1 MDYGNN
7 MGSQFFFSD
16 KESSD
21 ELTFKTPQFRAIDE
35 RLLCV
40 TVPTSSSPCSFSEGS
55 NIKVFEESLA
65 SQFSPIFKNVIIDLF
80 ANDTDWEKTVIACN
94 SKDYDPIYL

>member
-65 SQFSPIFKNVIIDLF
+65 SQFSPILKKGRTVR
-80 ANDTDWEKTVIACN
+80 EKTAIASN
-94 SKDYDPIYL
+94 SKEFHPIYL